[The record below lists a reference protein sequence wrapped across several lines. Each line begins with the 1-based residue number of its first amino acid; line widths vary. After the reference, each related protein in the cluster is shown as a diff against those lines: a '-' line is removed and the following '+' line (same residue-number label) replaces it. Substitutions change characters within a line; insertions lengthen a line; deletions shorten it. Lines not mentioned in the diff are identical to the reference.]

1 MTAASRSDLIPSAP
15 LPDPNQQLYQ
25 ALAQFQGSAPAVQK
39 DAVNPHFR
47 SQYATLASVIEA
59 LRGAAAC
66 GLSHSQTFDHNP
78 DGQTILVT
86 TVYHVGGGS
95 LRSFLPISFAADW
108 QKNGSAITY
117 ARRYA
122 LLAAFGLA
130 PADDDDGAN
139 AAPAP
144 VRSQQRPTAPAAR
157 PRDDRALTIKQARN
171 RLVEAG
177 LTAAGAQHMIAE
189 LAPPGVARLDDMP
202 VEILRRLATTGA
214 SDAEISRWNAG
225 NDAADSDAEQMPL
238 ADPQV
243 LATMAGSAA

>member
-1 MTAASRSDLIPSAP
+1 MPATAPP
-15 LPDPNQQLYQ
+15 LDPNQQLYQ

-39 DAVNPHFR
+39 DATNPHFR

-78 DGQTILVT
+78 DGQTILCT

-95 LRSFLPISFAADW
+95 IRSFLPIAFQADW

-144 VRSQQRPTAPAAR
+144 VRSQQRPAAPAAR
-157 PRDDRALTIKQARN
+157 PRDDRSITIATARK
-171 RLVEAG
+171 RLIEAG

-189 LAPPGVARLDDMP
+189 LAPPGVNRLDDMP
-202 VEILRRLATTGA
+202 VEILRRLATTGP
-214 SDAEISRWNAG
+214 SDADISRWNAG
-225 NDAADSDAEQMPL
+225 NDAADSEVEHPPL

-243 LATMAGSAA
+243 LASMAGAA